1 MLLYMLR
8 SDFENIKKTLEV
20 FIVLKKGDKLM
31 KNGDELYSEPAGF
44 LQSLKR
50 WWYDENQEKTIEY
63 LDEYFKKFMEFLD
76 KILNKRIRYDFKKE
90 ICDFINLIIPGLY
103 SLKLTYPNS
112 DELCCKVDSIILT
125 MLDFKTSVDKN

>member
-1 MLLYMLR
+1 MLLYMLK
-8 SDFENIKKTLEV
+8 SDFEKMKKTLEI

-31 KNGDELYSEPAGF
+31 KDGDQLYSEPAGF
-44 LQSLKR
+44 FQSFKR

-76 KILNKRIRYDFKKE
+76 RVLNKRIRYDFKKE

-103 SLKLTYPNS
+103 SLKLTYTDS
-112 DELCCKVDSIILT
+112 KELCCKVDSIILT
-125 MLDFKTSVDKN
+125 MLDFKSAVYKN